1 MKNFMIFIGES
12 KMRLKRINIE
22 NFGIYKGPCVFNFPF
37 NLDKKVSLLI
47 GQNGSGKTTFLN
59 AIKIAL
65 YGSMLYGTKK
75 ITTKYSDYVLNIL
88 NSDAKLNINSN
99 YAIEITFISN
109 FLKYDGVYTI
119 KREWEIQDAQINE
132 KVILYKN
139 GTLLNDNEAEEF
151 FNAFYRYYPLELFDM
166 FYLDGEKIDYLTA
179 INSNIYH
186 LIETSLNLDLF
197 KYLKEDFLTYAI
209 KKLNNLQLTTL
220 EEEKQKLSQSEKQL
234 INILEQTKSTLL
246 ETQNDKQLLNEKI
259 TDTLLNI
266 SESNTNIPEKI
277 SNLTLKVESLK
288 KELSQHLNEYGPFL
302 LIQNDLNRLDNTL
315 SQEFQAYHDR
325 ILHDAMNESLIEYL
339 HQRNE
344 IGVHIIEN
352 LINQIKELY
361 SSSINQLHKISIDDR
376 NSISIHKSRISH
388 DILDHVKSLI
398 TKYNASLSELKEL
411 NELNK
416 EIPVISTSILL
427 EGLLLL
433 QKEDTLMSGKI
444 NLLEI
449 EVLNSSKSLLSIQ
462 NRLSELDKEIW
473 KALKAS
479 NVNLI
484 ITQVDKVLVE
494 YMEVIKNEKL
504 KKVEYY
510 TIAMFSK
517 LVRKENFIKEIH
529 FDKNN
534 IELISY
540 EGHVMYIDNLS
551 SGERLLM
558 ILSFIYAII
567 CVSERSIPLIFDT
580 LLGRLDK
587 QHQQRVF
594 ENFIASC
601 PDQVILLA
609 TDSELENILPSTID
623 SLTNTKYKIDFSSSN
638 NKIVELR

>member
-1 MKNFMIFIGES
+1 MIFIGES